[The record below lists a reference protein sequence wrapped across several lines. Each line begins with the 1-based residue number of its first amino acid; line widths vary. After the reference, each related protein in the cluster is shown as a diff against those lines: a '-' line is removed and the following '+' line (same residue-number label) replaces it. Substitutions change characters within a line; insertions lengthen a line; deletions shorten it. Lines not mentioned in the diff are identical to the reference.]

1 MEETYMII
9 FIVIMITLL
18 LVLLN
23 ILLYACSIRDSD
35 GIFMS
40 GGAITV
46 VLIFG
51 LLIGLITPL
60 KKTTSLI
67 EPDHII
73 KDSSVVIYIVNSI
86 TLMEKSK
93 DIVREPQNY
102 QIQKTNYFNLFNM
115 RAPEEEP
122 TYKIVRKKQ

>member
-1 MEETYMII
+1 MII

>member
-1 MEETYMII
+1 
-9 FIVIMITLL
+9 MITLL

-23 ILLYACSIRDSD
+23 ILLYNCSIRDSD

-51 LLIGLITPL
+51 LLIGLIAPL

-67 EPDHII
+67 EPNHII
-73 KDSSVVIYIVNSI
+73 KDSSVVIYIVNDSI

-102 QIQKTNYFNLFNM
+102 QIQRTEYFNLFNM